1 MQAGLKKFFPQ
12 SVNSCSYTLDFLATP
27 VTCSIK
33 AGIQLSVQT
42 ALDFDFCAIQKNPG
56 VLDSRVQMDQVLGG
70 KRNLLEASVNC
81 TISILLRV
89 V

>member
-1 MQAGLKKFFPQ
+1 MQEGLKKFFPQ

-33 AGIQLSVQT
+33 AGIQLSVRT

-56 VLDSRVQMDQVLGG
+56 VLDSRDHVDQVLGR
-70 KRNLLEASVNC
+70 KRNLLEASAKVQF
-81 TISILLRV
+81 TV
-89 V
+89 